1 MRAPVFDAH
10 AERLRARHARG
21 GERGAH
27 RRALPLRFA
36 RRAHDGLGADALAGQ
51 VVALPAG
58 LGPAGGE
65 DAARHARAAGPA
77 GREKTTERAGR
88 RGDSARAGRAAALAP
103 GGERGEG
110 AQNMRFRDGRE
121 HACDGARTRYRAKP
135 FPTDARLGMRASGKR
150 TCQISDASSRKG
162 A

>member
-1 MRAPVFDAH
+1 MCRAVRD
-10 AERLRARHARG
+10 
-21 GERGAH
+21 
-27 RRALPLRFA
+27 
-36 RRAHDGLGADALAGQ
+36 
-51 VVALPAG
+51 VVAAVRDAAAV
-58 LGPAGGE
+58 AGGGGGPP
-65 DAARHARAAGPA
+65 AAR
-77 GREKTTERAGR
+77 
-88 RGDSARAGRAAALAP
+88 AP

-135 FPTDARLGMRASGKR
+135 FPTDARLEMRASGKR